1 MKSRDYRAIVNDQF
15 DFSELELDSF
25 DVIPSGTRTFHIL
38 RNNRSFHAEIVRAD
52 FAHKELA
59 IRVNGT
65 RYDVRLADAFD
76 QLVRRLGLAAGSSQV
91 VKDIKAPMPGL
102 VLQINVK
109 AGDSV
114 EEGDALLI
122 LEAMKMEN
130 VLKAPGS
137 GTVKKVSVDKGQ
149 AVEKNQLLIEME

>member
-1 MKSRDYRAIVNDQF
+1 MKSQDYKASVNGYF
-15 DFSELELDSF
+15 DFDDLQLDSF
-25 DVIPSGTRTFHIL
+25 DVIPSGPRTFHIL
-38 RNNRSFHAEIVRAD
+38 RDNRSFHAEVISAD
-52 FAHKELA
+52 YEKKELA
-59 IRVNGT
+59 IRVNGS
-65 RYDVRLADAFD
+65 RYDVRLADTYD
-76 QLVRRLGLAAGSSQV
+76 QLVRKLGLAVGSAQV

-109 AGDSV
+109 P
-114 EEGDALLI
+114 GDAVEKDSPLLI

-137 GTVKKVSVDKGQ
+137 GTVKKVAVNKGQ

>member
-1 MKSRDYRAIVNDQF
+1 MKSQDYKAIVNDHF
-15 DFSELELDSF
+15 EFENMALEEF
-25 DVIPSGTRTFHIL
+25 DVIPTGNGHFHIL
-38 RNNRSFHAEIVRAD
+38 RNNRSFHAELIHAD
-52 FAHKELA
+52 YEQKLLA

-65 RYDVRLADAFD
+65 RYDVRLADRYD
-76 QLVRRLGLAAGSSQV
+76 QLVRKLGLAAGSAQV

-102 VLQINVK
+102 VLQLNVK

-114 EEGDALLI
+114 EKGEALLI

-130 VLKAPGS
+130 VLKAPGA
-137 GTVKKVSVDKGQ
+137 GIVKKVSVEKGD

>member
-1 MKSRDYRAIVNDQF
+1 MKSQDYQATVNDQF
-15 DFSELELDSF
+15 DFHELQLDAF
-25 DVIPSGTRTFHIL
+25 DVIPTGLRTFHIL
-38 RNNRSFHAEIVRAD
+38 RNNRSFHAEVISAD
-52 FAHKELA
+52 YEKKELA

-65 RYDVRLADAFD
+65 RYDVRLADTYD
-76 QLVRRLGLAAGSSQV
+76 QLVRKLGLAAGSAQV

-102 VLQINVK
+102 VLQISVGP
-109 AGDSV
+109 GDTV
-114 EEGDALLI
+114 EKGDPLLI

-137 GTVKKVSVDKGQ
+137 GTVKKVSVNQGQ